1 MTVPHSDAKRFPMMS
16 EAELAELAADIAA
29 NGLHEAIKLDPTGE
43 FIVDGRNREVACKR
57 ADVAPHYECL
67 PLGTD
72 IFAYVISANLH
83 RRHLTDEQRREVAA
97 EIKIRNPELS
107 NREVAKR
114 AGVSPSTVDR
124 LGSCSTA
131 SPEAV
136 EHKTVGAD
144 GKSRPASGKISE
156 VTRAAVIADLKKYPW
171 EQRDIA
177 ERHGVSV
184 GTVAGIKR
192 RLKSVGSL
200 AKAGVP
206 TIAEQLAKRAVNL
219 PRFDTMTREERGM
232 GSPEYGAEQHPDY
245 PPGWTRDNVH
255 REKYG
260 RIQIYTPAQIEEQ
273 ALAKRSIASF
283 GGLKTFVENALD
295 IEDLDRLSD
304 ESLEFVDVQLG
315 KYGPRAIDLI
325 SGYLA
330 RIKARKAPK
339 LTIVKP

>member
-1 MTVPHSDAKRFPMMS
+1 MTNHHPDAKLFPMMS
-16 EAELAELAADIAA
+16 ETELDDLASDIAK
-29 NGLHEAIKLDPTGE
+29 NGLREAIKLDPTGD
-43 FIVDGRNREVACKR
+43 FIVDGRNREIACER
-57 ADVAPHYECL
+57 ADIAPHYECL
-67 PLGTD
+67 PVGTD
-72 IFAYVISANLH
+72 IFTYVISTNLR
-83 RRHLTDEQRREVAA
+83 RRHLTDEQRREIVR
-97 EIKIRNPELS
+97 EIARRNPDLS
-107 NREVAKR
+107 IREVAKIADTSPMTVSR
-114 AGVSPSTVDR
+114 VIRSGVPDDT
-124 LGSCSTA
+124 
-131 SPEAV
+131 P
-136 EHKTVGAD
+136 EHKKTGGD
-144 GKSRPASGKISE
+144 GKSYPASGKISE
-156 VTRAAVIADLKKYPW
+156 ETKAAVIADLKKYPW

-192 RLKSVGSL
+192 RLKSDGGL
-200 AKAGVP
+200 PKPTTP

-315 KYGPRAIDLI
+315 KYGPRALDLI
-325 SGYLA
+325 AGYLA